1 MLHVLLFFRKD
12 KEEWLYQKLKDYY
25 HVLIVMLL
33 LKIRVILKNNFRG
46 NNKKLMIFN
55 LWKISLLK
63 VLENILA
70 NWLISDKV
78 ARVVGSAKSN
88 FMLKNRDKF
97 IELFLLLKFQDH

>member
-1 MLHVLLFFRKD
+1 MLHVLLYFLKD

-63 VLENILA
+63 VLESILA
-70 NWLISDKV
+70 NWLISEKV
-78 ARVVGSAKSN
+78 ARVVGSAKLN
-88 FMLKNRDKF
+88 FTPKNRDKY
-97 IELFLLLKFQDH
+97 IEPFLLLKFQDH